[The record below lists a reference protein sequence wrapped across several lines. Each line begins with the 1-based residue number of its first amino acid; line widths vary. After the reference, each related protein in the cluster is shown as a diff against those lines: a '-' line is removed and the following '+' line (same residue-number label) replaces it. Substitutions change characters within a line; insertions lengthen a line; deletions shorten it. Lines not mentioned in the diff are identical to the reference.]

1 MEQEHINDQPGPELD
16 RRIHEV
22 VFHIDTSNYQQEG
35 KILRRRRKSGVIE
48 SFPLP
53 EYSTTW
59 NGMQLVVDEM
69 QRRGFEYR
77 FGSYETVS
85 FTWKHWAKFNDD
97 IREYETIT
105 ADSLPH
111 AVCMAALSALEGQE
125 DET

>member
-59 NGMQLVVDEM
+59 NGMQLVVEEM
-69 QRRGFEYR
+69 RRRNWQLVLNDDLDKWTAIYFWDPNGS
-77 FGSYETVS
+77 SYEAES
-85 FTWKHWAKFNDD
+85 ESA
-97 IREYETIT
+97 
-105 ADSLPH
+105 PH
-111 AVCMAALSALEGQE
+111 AVCMAALSALSALEGQE
-125 DET
+125 DG